1 MPMKKLVAILVMAF
15 LLGGAG
21 LALADEN
28 KQDAKNLLKNSLK
41 AASAERKDKKV
52 TSTPRIKPELNV
64 ACMQNATD
72 LRESVIIAA
81 YEKKSGAIKTALN
94 DRKIALKDAWGQ
106 PTARERWTARA
117 AAWKKFR
124 AAIWAAG
131 KTYRDETKAAWK
143 EYYKD
148 RIRCNAKN
156 ENEEAHGTD
165 NAL

>member
-1 MPMKKLVAILVMAF
+1 MKKLIAVLVMAF

-28 KQDAKNLLKNSLK
+28 ENNAKNLLKNSLK
-41 AASAERKDKKV
+41 ATGVEKKDKKT

-64 ACMQNATD
+64 VCIQNATD
-72 LRESVIIAA
+72 LRESAIIASF
-81 YEKKSGAIKTALN
+81 EKKSGAIKTALN
-94 DRKIALKDAWGQ
+94 DRKIALKDAWSK
-106 PTARERWTARA
+106 PTARERWVARA

-124 AAIWAAG
+124 AAVEAAR
-131 KTYRDETKAAWK
+131 KIYRDETKAAWK
-143 EYYKD
+143 EYYKA
-148 RIRCNAKN
+148 RVRCNAKN